1 MNKEW
6 NFIKTTII
14 GGLLVILPTV
24 AVLAV
29 MGFIMWSTVNL
40 VSPLVGKLPI
50 DTVGGF
56 IWAAVLTVFLLLAIS
71 FSAGLFVQMQ
81 IGQLTQQRVESFL
94 LKQVPGYH
102 MFRNLTRQLVGQEG
116 LEFAPALVDLQG
128 TGALVLGLIVEEHA
142 EGYFTVFVPNS
153 PTVTLGRV
161 YFLPGDRIKRVGAS
175 LVDVMNC
182 LTQWGMESKDLF
194 SLSLKTS

>member
-6 NFIKTTII
+6 DFIKTTII
-14 GGLLVILPTV
+14 GGLLVIVPIV

-29 MGFIMWSTVNL
+29 LGFIMWSAINIIA
-40 VSPLVGKLPI
+40 PLAGRLPI
-50 DTVGGF
+50 ETVGGF
-56 IWAAVLTVFLLLAIS
+56 IWALFFTVFLLLGFS
-71 FSAGLFVQMQ
+71 FLAGLFVQMR

-94 LKQVPGYH
+94 MKRVPGYH

-128 TGALVLGLIVEEHA
+128 SGALVLGLIVEEHM

-153 PTVTLGRV
+153 PAVTLGQV
-161 YFLPGDRIKRVGAS
+161 YFLPGDRVQRMEAR
-175 LVDVMNC
+175 LVDVVNC

-194 SLSLKTS
+194 PTPLKGS